1 VAELEQQLTTLGA
14 GLDWPPTPDI
24 AGRIHLPARG
34 WESHRPARRGGRAPL
49 RWVNH
54 FPARRGGGA
63 QRRWGGVFGSTVERR
78 WALAAVAVLI
88 ALAALA
94 ALAAYP
100 PSRDAIAN
108 WLNVHT
114 SIQRVPHLA
123 TPSPQPPGP
132 LGERLGLG
140 GRTTL
145 AGARKQVAWPI
156 VLPSLLG
163 EPDEVYLQLPP
174 DGPSQG
180 EVTLV
185 YSWRPDIPVSG
196 ETGVAVLVTEARGAV
211 DTNFFGKMLGPGT
224 TMEVVAVAGHQGY
237 WIAGAPNVFFFTDSN
252 GDVRNETMRLAT
264 NTLILDEGGTVARI
278 EGNLTKAQAL
288 QVAASLG

>member
-1 VAELEQQLTTLGA
+1 MAELEQQLTTLGA
-14 GLDWPPTPDI
+14 GLDWPPTPDL
-24 AGRIHLPARG
+24 AGRIHLPARRAVG
-34 WESHRPARRGGRAPL
+34 KRRWETYLPARRGGRAPL
-49 RWVNH
+49 AA
-54 FPARRGGGA
+54 PG
-63 QRRWGGVFGSTVERR
+63 WGGPVSSAFRPR

-88 ALAALA
+88 ALAALV
-94 ALAAYP
+94 AYP

-145 AGARKQVAWPI
+145 AGAREQVAWPI
-156 VLPSLLG
+156 VLPSSLG
-163 EPDEVYLQLPP
+163 QPDEVYLQLPP

-185 YSWRPDIPVSG
+185 YSSRPDIPVSG

-224 TMEVVAVAGHQGY
+224 TLEVVVVAGHQGY

-264 NTLILDEGGTVARI
+264 NTLILDEGGTVVRI
-278 EGNLTKAQAL
+278 EGNLTKAQGL

>member
-1 VAELEQQLTTLGA
+1 MAELEQQLTSLGG
-14 GLDWPPTPDI
+14 GLDWPPTPDL
-24 AGRIHLPARG
+24 AGRIHLPARRAVG
-34 WESHRPARRGGRAPL
+34 KRRWETYL
-49 RWVNH
+49 
-54 FPARRGGGA
+54 PARRGGGA
-63 QRRWGGVFGSTVERR
+63 QRRWGGASGIYVGRR

-88 ALAALA
+88 ALAT
-94 ALAAYP
+94 LAAYP

-114 SIQRVPHLA
+114 SIQRVPHLP

-156 VLPSLLG
+156 VLPSSLG
-163 EPDEVYLQLPP
+163 QPDEVYLQLPP

-185 YSWRPDIPVSG
+185 YSSRPDIPVSG
-196 ETGVAVLVTEARGAV
+196 ETGVAVLVTEARGSV

-224 TMEVVAVAGHQGY
+224 TLEVVAVAGHQGY

-264 NTLILDEGGTVARI
+264 NTLILDEGGTVVRI

>member
-14 GLDWPPTPDI
+14 GLDWPPTPDL
-24 AGRIHLPARG
+24 AGRIHLPARRAVG
-34 WESHRPARRGGRAPL
+34 KRRWETYLPARRGAIHL
-49 RWVNH
+49 
-54 FPARRGGGA
+54 PASRGGGP
-63 QRRWGGVFGSTVERR
+63 QRRWGGASSIYVERR
-78 WALAAVAVLI
+78 WTLAAVAVLI
-88 ALAALA
+88 ALA

-156 VLPSLLG
+156 ALPSSLG
-163 EPDEVYLQLPP
+163 QPDEVYLQLPP
-174 DGPSQG
+174 DGPLQG

-185 YSWRPDIPVSG
+185 YSSRPDIPISG

-224 TMEVVAVAGHQGY
+224 TLEDVAVAGHQGY
-237 WIAGAPNVFFFTDSN
+237 WIAGAPNVFFFTDVN

-264 NTLILDEGGTVARI
+264 NTLILDEGGTVVRI